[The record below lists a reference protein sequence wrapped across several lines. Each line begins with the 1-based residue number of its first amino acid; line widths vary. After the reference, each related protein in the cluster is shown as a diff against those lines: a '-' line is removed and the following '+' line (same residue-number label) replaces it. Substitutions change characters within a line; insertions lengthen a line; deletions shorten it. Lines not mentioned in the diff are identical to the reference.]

1 MPAKVL
7 MILNKYEDA
16 FMDGDYRGLAKAH
29 EELGKVGYE
38 FEYYL
43 DGQAYDLRKIGQKGK
58 SEFYAKG
65 GSIKSLEK
73 RVAEVN
79 ELIKRGNEL
88 GIEVVDES
96 TTWQAPMKYKPLKY
110 TNGVLYISYEQLDFF
125 KYKRGDVKQ
134 WEKKSYKVG
143 KYEYP
148 SSGYGDEAGAA
159 QREALTEIAR
169 MYRKPLKSYDTYGY
183 FEDGGEV
190 NKVNPEEIKV
200 KIEQILDKVVPSF
213 YKGVSIR
220 KNIFDTGNNIRIFIA
235 ASDYKIN
242 GVSGQLPQ
250 VVSLSLDLSDMDL
263 HPQVYGGN
271 GGQRVERKPNMS
283 DPNEKYLAMKG
294 VKVPFRTPQPNEKA
308 VLDAIK
314 RFAENYKKTLADN
327 REVLLYQD
335 IVDYDKLLA
344 GSQYADGGMVSLSK
358 HYKTLP
364 KKELLVGLKVYD
376 KNNDE
381 FVYIKDVDGGIW
393 AGKNKND
400 ESGHYYNMSDLMIEE
415 YADGG
420 MMAMG
425 GTFAAGV
432 KAIEKRLVGTK
443 VNPKYQKDYGKTY
456 DKAEANEAATKIKG
470 KIRAMELAKKYKKK
484 K

>member
-1 MPAKVL
+1 
-7 MILNKYEDA
+7 
-16 FMDGDYRGLAKAH
+16 
-29 EELGKVGYE
+29 
-38 FEYYL
+38 
-43 DGQAYDLRKIGQKGK
+43 
-58 SEFYAKG
+58 
-65 GSIKSLEK
+65 
-73 RVAEVN
+73 
-79 ELIKRGNEL
+79 
-88 GIEVVDES
+88 
-96 TTWQAPMKYKPLKY
+96 
-110 TNGVLYISYEQLDFF
+110 
-125 KYKRGDVKQ
+125 
-134 WEKKSYKVG
+134 
-143 KYEYP
+143 
-148 SSGYGDEAGAA
+148 
-159 QREALTEIAR
+159 

-213 YKGVSIR
+213 YKGVSIH

-271 GGQRVERKPNMS
+271 GGRAISRKPNMN
-283 DPNEKYLAMKG
+283 DPKEKYLAMQS

-314 RFAENYKKTLADN
+314 KFAENYKKTLAEN

-344 GSQYADGGMVSLSK
+344 GSQYADGGMMAEGGETKKYTDKLIEYLKKNGQLNQGRESIAQDGTKYRYDRYSTKGESANNWIVSLFENAAQENGNRYATEFSYKDIYSIAYDRPKYNNVVNGKISITELVELDKMAKGGLIASSPTKEGIEKLIGDYYYSK
-358 HYKTLP
+358 NISL
-364 KKELLVGLKVYD
+364 KKLDDKDEYEVSNSKGKINGVKVIVKKGRYQFVNSD
-376 KNNDE
+376 K
-381 FVYIKDVDGGIW
+381 
-393 AGKNKND
+393 
-400 ESGHYYNMSDLMIEE
+400 
-415 YADGG
+415 
-420 MMAMG
+420 MAMG

-443 VNPKYQKDYGKTY
+443 FNPKYQKEYGKTY
-456 DKAEANEAATKIKG
+456 DKAEAHEAASKIKG